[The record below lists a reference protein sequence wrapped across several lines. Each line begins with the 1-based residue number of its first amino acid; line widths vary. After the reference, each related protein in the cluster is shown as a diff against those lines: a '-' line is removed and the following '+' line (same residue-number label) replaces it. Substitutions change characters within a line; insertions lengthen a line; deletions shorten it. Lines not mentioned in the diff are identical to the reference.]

1 MADQD
6 ELGSGQIE
14 RHPDRPIIHFGSPT
28 GSNYHKPAEPR
39 PNPANQTPM
48 YRLTKAPHV

>member
-6 ELGSGQIE
+6 ELGTGQIE

-28 GSNYHKPAEPR
+28 EPR

-48 YRLTKAPHV
+48 YRLTR

>member
-1 MADQD
+1 MSDAD
-6 ELGSGQIE
+6 ELGTGQIE

-28 GSNYHKPAEPR
+28 GSSYHSPPEPR

-48 YRLTKAPHV
+48 YRGSTAPNV